1 MFNLQMAP
9 PHTIEDG
16 IGAAWSKSGAWL
28 RWTFATEGSDVAK
41 DLVNHLF
48 YMVALSIGTI
58 TAHLAGLKYM
68 ARYFPHVTIPGPFK
82 YPQIEIKMYMVV
94 AVSVTFFFR

>member
-28 RWTFATEGSDVAK
+28 RWAFATEGSDVAK

-58 TAHLAGLKYM
+58 TAHLAGLKYIRQVL
-68 ARYFPHVTIPGPFK
+68 AGVGR
-82 YPQIEIKMYMVV
+82 V
-94 AVSVTFFFR
+94 AKESDRWIGINGHQQC